1 MKWGRSLSGS
11 YLEDRRTAHFGRRE
25 QEAGV
30 SALAAERFERRLV
43 IVWLVRCLRDSL
55 LPASDAAR
63 LLPDAR
69 ARPSSAP
76 LSICTSAVIH
86 LAMSVGPQ
94 ACLTRHHCNL
104 KFCFTHQHLKTRVCL
119 ISSLGFPCSQGLSGR
134 IGSLF

>member
-1 MKWGRSLSGS
+1 MGLVWGQSESFREEVIRLGVGRSFSGS

-30 SALAAERFERRLV
+30 RALAAERFERRLV

-76 LSICTSAVIH
+76 
-86 LAMSVGPQ
+86 
-94 ACLTRHHCNL
+94 
-104 KFCFTHQHLKTRVCL
+104 QHLLRLQSFTRPCQWGPRHVL
-119 ISSLGFPCSQGLSGR
+119 LGT
-134 IGSLF
+134 IAI